1 MQVISLKQAIGMSG
15 CSTRKDERLKKMNNN
30 PVEAFGGEV
39 IRLESATKKYGIG
52 NLSTIAVNN
61 VSLTINKGEFV
72 AIVGTSGSGKSTLMH
87 MICGIEKPTY
97 GKVFVCGEDI
107 YSMKDTELSVF
118 RCKNIGMVY
127 QFFNLVP
134 VLNVEENIAFTQIV
148 SGEKPDFKEVEKL
161 LKRLGLSDKGYS
173 FPNQLSG
180 GQQQRVAIG
189 RAIMCNPPIIL
200 ADEPTGNLD
209 SKNSEEV
216 IDLLTKLCR
225 ENNTTLVV
233 ITHDE
238 KIARK
243 ADRVLRIEDG
253 KIVSDVLQSG
263 DAEE

>member
-1 MQVISLKQAIGMSG
+1 MRNIIETKEAI
-15 CSTRKDERLKKMNNN
+15 RIQN
-30 PVEAFGGEV
+30 
-39 IRLESATKKYGIG
+39 ATKKYGIG
-52 NLSTIAVNN
+52 NLNTIAVNN
-61 VSLTINKGEFV
+61 VSLTINEGEFV

-87 MICGIEKPTY
+87 MMCGIEKPTS
-97 GKVFVCGEDI
+97 GKVFVYGEDL
-107 YSMKDTELSVF
+107 YSMKDSELSVF

-148 SGEKPDFKEVEKL
+148 SGETPDFKEVEKL
-161 LKRLGLSDKGYS
+161 LKRLGLANKGYS

-189 RAIMCNPPIIL
+189 RAIIGKPQIIL

-216 IDLLTKLCR
+216 IALLTELCR
-225 ENNTTLVV
+225 EFNKTLVI

-238 KIARK
+238 KIAQK

-253 KIVSDVLQSG
+253 EIISDVLQSG

>member
-1 MQVISLKQAIGMSG
+1 MLMEKYFAVNQKHE
-15 CSTRKDERLKKMNNN
+15 CD
-30 PVEAFGGEV
+30 EV
-39 IRLESATKKYGIG
+39 IRIENVTKKYGMG
-52 NLSTIAVNN
+52 NLSTFAVNN

-87 MICGIEKPTY
+87 MMCGIEKPTK

-107 YSMKDTELSVF
+107 YSMKDTDLSVF

-148 SGEKPDFKEVEKL
+148 SGEKPDFKEVKRI
-161 LKRLGLSDKGYS
+161 LKKLGLLDKGYS

-189 RAIMCNPPIIL
+189 RAIIEKPPIIL

-216 IDLLTKLCR
+216 LALLTELCR
-225 ENNTTLVV
+225 EYNNTLVV

-238 KIARK
+238 RIAQK

-253 KIVSDVLQSG
+253 KIISDIFQGG
-263 DAEE
+263 DAEK

>member
-1 MQVISLKQAIGMSG
+1 MRNIIETKEAI
-15 CSTRKDERLKKMNNN
+15 RIQN
-30 PVEAFGGEV
+30 
-39 IRLESATKKYGIG
+39 ATKKYGIG
-52 NLSTIAVNN
+52 NLNTIAVNN
-61 VSLTINKGEFV
+61 VSLTINEGEFV

-87 MICGIEKPTY
+87 MMCGIEKPTS
-97 GKVFVCGEDI
+97 GKVFVFGEDL
-107 YSMKDTELSVF
+107 YSMKDSELSVF

-148 SGEKPDFKEVEKL
+148 SGETPDFKEVEKI
-161 LKRLGLSDKGYS
+161 LKRLGLANKGYS

-189 RAIMCNPPIIL
+189 RAIIGKPQIIL

-216 IDLLTKLCR
+216 IALLTELCR
-225 ENNTTLVV
+225 EFNKTLVI

-238 KIARK
+238 KIAQK

-253 KIVSDVLQSG
+253 EIISDVLQSG

>member
-1 MQVISLKQAIGMSG
+1 MRM
-15 CSTRKDERLKKMNNN
+15 KKTS
-30 PVEAFGGEV
+30 EDFICETDGREV
-39 IRLESATKKYGIG
+39 IKIEHATKKYGIG
-52 NLSTIAVNN
+52 NLNTIAVND
-61 VSLTINKGEFV
+61 VSLTIHKGEFV

-87 MICGIEKPTY
+87 MMCGTEKPTS
-97 GKVFVCGEDI
+97 GKVYICGEDI
-107 YSMKDTELSVF
+107 YSMKDTDLSVF

-127 QFFNLVP
+127 QFFNLIP
-134 VLNVEENIAFTQIV
+134 VLNVEENIAFPQVV
-148 SGEKPDFKEVEKL
+148 SGEKPDFAEVEAL
-161 LKRLGLSDKGYS
+161 MKRLGLYNKGYS

-189 RAIMCNPPIIL
+189 RAVISKPQLIL

-216 IDLLTKLCR
+216 INLLTELCR
-225 ENNTTLVV
+225 EFNNTLVI

-253 KIVSDVLQSG
+253 KIISDTLQGG
-263 DAEE
+263 DAEK

>member
-1 MQVISLKQAIGMSG
+1 MPISLKTVIGMSG
-15 CSTRKDERLKKMNNN
+15 CSRRKDERLKKMNNN
-30 PVEAFGGEV
+30 PVGAFGGEV

-107 YSMKDTELSVF
+107 YSMKDTDLSVF

-148 SGEKPDFKEVEKL
+148 SGEKPDFKGVEKL
-161 LKRLGLSDKGYS
+161 LKRLGLTDKGYS

-216 IDLLTKLCR
+216 IDLLTNLCR

>member
-1 MQVISLKQAIGMSG
+1 MKKDLAVIQETDNI
-15 CSTRKDERLKKMNNN
+15 
-30 PVEAFGGEV
+30 EV
-39 IRLESATKKYGIG
+39 IRIEKATKKYGIG
-52 NLSTIAVNN
+52 NLNTVAVNN
-61 VSLTINKGEFV
+61 ISLTISKGEFV

-87 MICGIEKPTY
+87 MMCGIEKPTH

-107 YSMKDTELSVF
+107 YSMKDTDLSVF

-148 SGEKPDFKEVEKL
+148 SGEKPDFKEVKRI
-161 LKRLGLSDKGYS
+161 LKRLGLLDKGYS

-189 RAIMCNPPIIL
+189 RAIIGKPTIIL

-216 IDLLTKLCR
+216 IALLTELCH
-225 ENNTTLVV
+225 EYNNTLVV

-238 KIARK
+238 KIAQK
-243 ADRVLRIEDG
+243 ADRVIRIEDG
-253 KIVSDVLQSG
+253 KIISDIIQGGV
-263 DAEE
+263 AEK

>member
-1 MQVISLKQAIGMSG
+1 MK
-15 CSTRKDERLKKMNNN
+15 NNN
-30 PVEAFGGEV
+30 SVETLSGGV
-39 IRLESATKKYGIG
+39 VRLDNVTKKYGIG
-52 NLSTIAVNN
+52 NLNTIAVNN
-61 VSLTINKGEFV
+61 VSLTISKGEFV

-87 MICGIEKPTY
+87 MMCGIEKPTS

-107 YSMKDTELSVF
+107 YSMKDTDLSVF

-127 QFFNLVP
+127 QFFNLIP
-134 VLNVEENIAFTQIV
+134 VLNVEENIAFTEIV
-148 SGEKPDFKEVEKL
+148 SGEKPDFKEVGKL

-189 RAIMCNPPIIL
+189 RAIMGKPPIVL

-209 SKNSEEV
+209 SKNSKEV
-216 IDLLTKLCR
+216 IDLLTELCR
-225 ENNTTLVV
+225 EYNTTLVV

-238 KIARK
+238 KIAEK

-253 KIVSDVLQSG
+253 RIISDVLQNG
-263 DAEE
+263 DSKK

>member
-1 MQVISLKQAIGMSG
+1 MLMEKYFAVHQKHE
-15 CSTRKDERLKKMNNN
+15 CD
-30 PVEAFGGEV
+30 EV
-39 IRLESATKKYGIG
+39 IRIENVTKKYGMG
-52 NLSTIAVNN
+52 NLSTFAVNN

-87 MICGIEKPTY
+87 MICGIEKPTK

-107 YSMKDTELSVF
+107 YSMKDTDLSVF

-148 SGEKPDFKEVEKL
+148 SGEKPDFKEVKRI
-161 LKRLGLSDKGYS
+161 LKRLGLLDKGYS

-189 RAIMCNPPIIL
+189 RAIIEKPPIIL

-216 IDLLTKLCR
+216 LALLTELCR
-225 ENNTTLVV
+225 EYNNTLVV

-238 KIARK
+238 RIAQK

-253 KIVSDVLQSG
+253 KIISDIFQGG
-263 DAEE
+263 DAEK